1 AFSKSLDHCIMH
13 RVAHDC
19 CTLDEGLCHSLAN
32 CVYHLAFML
41 SLRQW
46 LERWKIKLLD
56 HLTRSVDAVRLEAFT
71 FEFLHYLFI
80 FLLLF
85 FFELV
90 FRNRNLVFF
99 TNCRF
104 ICDFL
109 HVEAFGPTERA
120 KRCVDA
126 KINTLESEGKCSPS
140 YGKSTKRASQFDLKL
155 TREKTKSNLRAYRL
169 GFRISLRWA
178 YRQALPIL

>member
-19 CTLDEGLCHSLAN
+19 CTLDEGLCHNLAN
-32 CVYHLAFML
+32 CVYHLAFTL
-41 SLRQW
+41 SLCQW

-56 HLTRSVDAVRLEAFT
+56 HLTRSVDVVRLEAFT
-71 FEFLHYLFI
+71 FEFLHHLFI

-90 FRNRNLVFF
+90 FRNKNLVLF
-99 TNCRF
+99 TDRRF
-104 ICDFL
+104 ISNVH
-109 HVEAFGPTERA
+109 HVKAFGPTGRA

-140 YGKSTKRASQFDLKL
+140 HGKSTKHASQFVLKL
-155 TREKTKSNLRAYRL
+155 TREKTKSNSRVYRL
-169 GFRISLRWA
+169 
-178 YRQALPIL
+178 